1 MPSSS
6 WHTTAPPRL
15 FCYVQDKALKA
26 GTGRSNL
33 MVRYGGASLGAVGM
47 HVVAAGYCDDV
58 KVQRRAAKIVAG
70 HSALVAGMAAAQLSG
85 APPPACCFCLGR
97 RPLHTQPPNAHMHA
111 RTYRGSIL
119 RKTKKHSPVFQT
131 LLELFFLIV

>member
-1 MPSSS
+1 MKICDKEM
-6 WHTTAPPRL
+6 TKDQAILTAEGSIMMMKAASMFAAPTW
-15 FCYVQDKALKA
+15 VQDKALKA

-70 HSALVAGMAAAQLSG
+70 HSALVAGMAAAHLSG
-85 APPPACCFCLGR
+85 VETEQVIDKNKLIAVVALSAANSA
-97 RPLHTQPPNAHMHA
+97 LMAW
-111 RTYRGSIL
+111 RGF
-119 RKTKKHSPVFQT
+119 KKDD
-131 LLELFFLIV
+131 